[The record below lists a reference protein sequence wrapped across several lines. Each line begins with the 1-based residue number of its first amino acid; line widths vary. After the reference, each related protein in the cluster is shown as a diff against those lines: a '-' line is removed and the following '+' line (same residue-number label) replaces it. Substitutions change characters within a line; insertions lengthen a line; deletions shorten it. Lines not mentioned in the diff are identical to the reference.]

1 MSIYDPH
8 TTKGTAQVHATGMLF
23 DEPADPVGAYVD
35 KIGVLTPEAR
45 QSLEA
50 WRAGEVVLLTCVAFA
65 EVDAGGG
72 RQRFTGPPS
81 GPHAVPTHRSA
92 TADLLRFVDG
102 TAADD
107 LLAALGIHGIK
118 VSRFDYYA
126 APHRIEVG
134 DVVRRRLMLD

>member
-1 MSIYDPH
+1 M
-8 TTKGTAQVHATGMLF
+8 HATGTLF
-23 DEPADPVGAYVD
+23 EEPADPVGAFVD

-45 QSLEA
+45 QELDA

-65 EVDAGGG
+65 EVDAGSG
-72 RQRFTGPPS
+72 RQRFTGQPS

-92 TADLLRFVDG
+92 TADLLGFIDG
-102 TAADD
+102 SAADD

-134 DVVRRRLMLD
+134 DVVRRRLTLD